1 MAMTDAE
8 IVESFKKAGALL
20 NGHFQLRS
28 KKHSDHFFQAALVFR
43 DPLLGERLCATLAE
57 RISAA
62 GIQAETVISPAVG
75 GLLVGQ
81 EIARALRINAI
92 FADKENDQ
100 LLLKRGFSIRKGEKV
115 IVAEDVVTEG
125 GRVQQTIDLVKSLGG
140 DVVAVAVITDRSGGK
155 ASFGG
160 IPFFSLIKLNLPT
173 WLPDECPLCKAG
185 KPVDVPG
192 SGAKS

>member
-1 MAMTDAE
+1 MAMTDTE
-8 IVESFKKAGALL
+8 IMESLRKAGALL
-20 NGHFQLRS
+20 TGHFQLRS

-43 DPLLGERLCATLAE
+43 DPQLGERLCATLAE
-57 RISAA
+57 RMKNE
-62 GIQAETVISPAVG
+62 GVEAETVISPAVG

-81 EIARALRINAI
+81 EIARALKTNAI

-100 LLLKRGFSIRKGEKV
+100 LVLKRGFSIRKGEKI

-125 GRVQQTIDLVKSLGG
+125 GRVQQTIDLVRSLGG

-173 WLPDECPLCKAG
+173 WLPEDCPLCKKGAAI
-185 KPVDVPG
+185 DVPG

>member
-100 LLLKRGFSIRKGEKV
+100 LLLKRGFSIRKCEKI

-185 KPVDVPG
+185 RAIEVPG

>member
-1 MAMTDAE
+1 MTDQE
-8 IVESFKKAGALL
+8 IIDSFKQAKALL

-43 DPLLGERLCATLAE
+43 DPLLGEKLCATLAE
-57 RISAA
+57 RIQAA
-62 GIQAETVISPAVG
+62 GIEAETVISPAVG

-81 EIARALRINAI
+81 EIARALKINAI

-100 LLLKRGFSIRKGEKV
+100 LLLKRGFSIRKGEKI

-140 DVVAVAVITDRSGGK
+140 EVAAVAVITDRSGGK

-173 WLPDECPLCKAG
+173 WLPEDCPLCKAG
-185 KPVDVPG
+185 KPIEVPG

>member
-8 IVESFKKAGALL
+8 IVDSFKKAGALL
-20 NGHFQLRS
+20 EGHFQLRS

-43 DPLLGERLCATLAE
+43 DPLLGERLCSTLAE
-57 RISAA
+57 RMTAA
-62 GIQAETVISPAVG
+62 GIKAETVISPAVG

-81 EIARALRINAI
+81 EVARALKINAI

-100 LLLKRGFSIRKGEKV
+100 LVLKRGFSIRKGEKI

-140 DVVAVAVITDRSGGK
+140 DVVAVAVITDRSNGK

-160 IPFFSLIKLNLPT
+160 IPFYSLIKLNLPT
-173 WLPDECPLCKAG
+173 WVAEECPLCKAG
-185 KPVDVPG
+185 RAIEVPG

>member
-1 MAMTDAE
+1 MAMTDTE

-43 DPLLGERLCATLAE
+43 NPLLGEQLCATLAE
-57 RISAA
+57 RMKAA
-62 GIQAETVISPAVG
+62 GVEAETVISPAVG
-75 GLLVGQ
+75 GLIVGQ
-81 EIARALRINAI
+81 EIARALKVNAI
-92 FADKENDQ
+92 FADNENDT
-100 LLLKRGFSIRKGEKV
+100 LLLKRGFSIRKGEKI

-125 GRVQQTIDLVKSLGG
+125 GRVKQTIDLVKSLGG

-155 ASFGG
+155 ASFDG
-160 IPFFSLIKLNLPT
+160 IPFFSLIKLELPT
-173 WLPDECPLCKAG
+173 WLPEECPLCKAG
-185 KPVDVPG
+185 KPIEVPG